1 MRLAELVQSED
12 YWRGL
17 VRGRYSRPGVK
28 IGRQSS
34 GGIIVGMGRK
44 KRSYVAITTCPSN
57 GLLDTSD
64 QTSWNGGEVKT
75 GCCRSLRDCSSDQ
88 CRASEEGA

>member
-1 MRLAELVQSED
+1 
-12 YWRGL
+12 
-17 VRGRYSRPGVK
+17 
-28 IGRQSS
+28 
-34 GGIIVGMGRK
+34 MGRK
-44 KRSYVAITTCPSN
+44 KRSYVAIATCPSN

-75 GCCRSLRDCSSDQ
+75 GCCRSLSDCSSDQ